1 VLDGDLQV
9 DFGSV
14 QYDLFMLDNLL
25 DNDQSLVD
33 SDFSDV

>member
-1 VLDGDLQV
+1 MLDGDLQV

-14 QYDLFMLDNLL
+14 QYDLFMHDNLL